1 MADRS
6 VEMRRIARIFSW
18 GLHEP
23 GADSAAAA
31 TAMRARAY
39 ALLLATGGALVL
51 ITLSFPNTTGRVTV
65 GLVVPAVGSLV
76 AAVVIAVRRDH
87 CSARLLDWMTPLA
100 TALISVVV
108 ASAGAASVPAYAT
121 LYSLVVVCSAWFQ
134 RPRLI
139 VLNLVFIA
147 AAYAGVLA
155 LTHDAGSAQV
165 DWLLAVTAL
174 ALLAVVILGLRS
186 RADGLV
192 DGLRLQSAQR
202 EKISSLMERVL
213 DGVEVSVIMDA
224 CVEALAEGLRIERAA
239 IVAPAA
245 GELRFRACAGWPI
258 GTIGGVF
265 KTPEGSLSLQAPI
278 PGHDNVLIAI
288 AAPPHRFTR
297 SDGVYTEAV
306 AGVVASA
313 MDRANADAELR
324 RRAYYDHL
332 TGLPNRALTIERLER
347 ALHRAATTAGQIA
360 VLQLDIDNF
369 RVVND
374 SLGYQAGDAL
384 LSELPARVRPQLGL
398 TDTIARFG
406 GDELV
411 VLCSDVE
418 SPTHAC
424 EVAQRVLDS
433 LREPFVIDGND
444 YRISASVGLAVSDGS
459 DGADAKTLLRDA
471 DTAMYRAKAAGRGSY
486 ELFTDAMHDRA
497 VLRLRLER
505 ALRGALERR
514 ELTLVHQ
521 PIVSMRSGEIV
532 ACEALLR
539 WTDRELGTISPAE
552 FVPLA
557 EETGLIVELGRW
569 VLRQACSDAAM
580 WARAGRPIAVGVNV
594 SPRQLAEPDF
604 ANDVATALAEA
615 RLDARYLTI
624 EITEGVLLEESDH
637 TLGQLRSLRDMG
649 VHLSLD
655 DFGTGYSSLAYL
667 HRFPLGTLKIDRAF
681 VSGLGPQGDATLVQ
695 AIVAMAHAL
704 GMGTVAEGVETLEQL
719 ERLTQLGCT
728 LAQGFYPARPMPAND
743 VPSFGVQ
750 ALLQHAA

>member
-1 MADRS
+1 
-6 VEMRRIARIFSW
+6 
-18 GLHEP
+18 
-23 GADSAAAA
+23 
-31 TAMRARAY
+31 MRARAY
-39 ALLLATGGALVL
+39 ALLLATVAVLVL
-51 ITLSFPNTTGRVTV
+51 ITLTFPNNTGRHVV
-65 GLVVPAVGSLV
+65 GLAVPAALALAS
-76 AAVVIAVRRDH
+76 AIVIGVRRDR
-87 CSARLLDWMTPLA
+87 CSARALDWMTPF
-100 TALISVVV
+100 TTVLISVVV
-108 ASAGAASVPAYAT
+108 ASAGPGSVPAYAT
-121 LYSLVVVCSAWFQ
+121 LYSLIVVCSAWFQ
-134 RPRLI
+134 RPRL
-139 VLNLVFIA
+139 VAANLVFIA
-147 AAYAGVLA
+147 ISYAGVLTI
-155 LTHDAGSAQV
+155 THDAGPAQI

-174 ALLAVVILGLRS
+174 GLLSLVILGLRS

-202 EKISSLMERVL
+202 ERISSLMERVL
-213 DGVEVSVIMDA
+213 DGAEVSVIMDA
-224 CVEALAEGLRIERAA
+224 CVEALADGLLIKRAA

-245 GELRFRACAGWPI
+245 GELRFRACSGWPI

-265 KTPEGSLSLQAPI
+265 KLPKGTLSLQAPI
-278 PGHDNVLIAI
+278 PGHDNVLVALA
-288 AAPPHRFTR
+288 AAPRRFTR
-297 SDGVYTEAV
+297 ADGVYTDAV

-347 ALHRAATTAGQIA
+347 ALHRAGHAAGQIA
-360 VLQLDIDNF
+360 VIALDIDNF

-384 LSELPARVRPQLGL
+384 LAELPARVRPQLGL

-411 VLCSDVE
+411 ILCSDVE

-444 YRISASVGLAVSDGS
+444 YRISVSVGLAVSDGH

-471 DTAMYRAKAAGRGSY
+471 DTAMYRAKAAGRGGY

-521 PIVSMRSGEIV
+521 PIVSMVTGDLV
-532 ACEALLR
+532 GCEALLR
-539 WTDRELGTISPAE
+539 WTDADLGTISPAE

-557 EETGLIVELGRW
+557 EETGLIVEMGRW
-569 VLRQACSDAAM
+569 VLHQACADAAM
-580 WARAGRPIAVGVNV
+580 WARAGRALRVGVNV
-594 SPRQLAEPDF
+594 SPRQLQEPDF
-604 ANDVATALAEA
+604 ASDVATALAAA

-637 TLGQLRSLRDMG
+637 TLAQLRSLRDMG

-704 GMGTVAEGVETLEQL
+704 GMGTVAEGVETAEQL

-728 LAQGFYPARPMPAND
+728 LAQGFYLARPMPAGEI
-743 VPSFGVQ
+743 PSFGVDVVL
-750 ALLQHAA
+750 ARAA